1 MTDNFYV
8 KKQENKDR
16 QILKQFND
24 DLNYFQEL
32 NFTPDKTRHDA
43 TAIDRRGRKVVIEI
57 KQREGKYKSFDEFK
71 KKYNSCY
78 LSTDKLPWF
87 EKVNTSGRTLN
98 EQQLF
103 ITIFDDGD
111 TILLFNLSKTQEVL
125 LERNTRVYNP
135 MKKCW
140 QYEDNL
146 GFKIENAIIYK
157 RINGHYQK
165 IQK

>member
-1 MTDNFYV
+1 MIDNFYV
-8 KKQENKDR
+8 KTQENKDR
-16 QILKQFND
+16 EILQAFND

-78 LSTDKLPWF
+78 LSANKMHWLA
-87 EKVNTSGRTLN
+87 KVYASGRTTN

-111 TILLFNLSKTQEVL
+111 TILLFNLSKTQEVIY
-125 LERNTRVYNP
+125 ERNTRVYNP